1 MIAMSAASR
10 PPGGDHSI
18 GYRLEA
24 VALTTLFLV
33 AIAIGLRSYARIRY
47 ARLGWDDGLMV
58 LAAVSLQVLRVICS
72 WLSP

>member
-1 MIAMSAASR
+1 MSAAPR
-10 PPGGDHSI
+10 PPPEGDRSI

-33 AIAIGLRSYARIRY
+33 AIAIGLRSYARVRY

-58 LAAVSLQVLRVICS
+58 IAAVSLQALPCDFRS